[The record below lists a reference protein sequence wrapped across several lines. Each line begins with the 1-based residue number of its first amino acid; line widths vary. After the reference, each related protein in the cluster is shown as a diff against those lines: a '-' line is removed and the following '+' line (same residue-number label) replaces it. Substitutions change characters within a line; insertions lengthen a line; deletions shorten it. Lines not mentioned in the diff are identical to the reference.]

1 MAERQ
6 HVILASGSQTRHEM
20 LKAAGLAFTVVP
32 ATIDE
37 EAIRQALTLDNE
49 AIDPADIAEVLAQAK
64 GEEVSKANS
73 GSLVI
78 AADQTLSMQGFLFS
92 KPENLAEA
100 RKTLLRLRGQQ
111 HFLHTSV
118 AIAEDGEV
126 TWNYVESARLKLRR
140 FTTGYLD
147 EYLLRA
153 GEDICQSV
161 GAYQIEKLG
170 IQLFEEIDGDYFT
183 ILGLP
188 LLALLAELRRRG
200 ILTD

>member
-6 HVILASGSQTRHEM
+6 HVILASGSSTRHEM

-32 ATIDE
+32 ADIDE
-37 EAIRQALTLDNE
+37 EAIRQALTLENE
-49 AIDPADIAEVLAQAK
+49 AIDPADIAEVLARAK
-64 GEEVSKANS
+64 GEEVSKANP

-78 AADQTLSMQGFLFS
+78 AADQTLSMQGHLFS
-92 KPENLAEA
+92 KPENLSEA
-100 RKTLLRLRGQQ
+100 RETLLRLRGEQ

-126 TWNYVESARLKLRR
+126 TWTDIESARLRLRSFSR
-140 FTTGYLD
+140 DYLD

-153 GEDICQSV
+153 GEGICQSV

-188 LLALLAELRRRG
+188 MLPLLAELRRRG
-200 ILTD
+200 VLTD

>member
-6 HVILASGSQTRHEM
+6 HVLLASGSQTRFEM
-20 LKAAGLAFTVVP
+20 LKSAGLAFTVVP
-32 ATIDE
+32 ANIDE
-37 EAIRQALTLDNE
+37 EAIRQELTSDGE
-49 AIDPADIAEVLAQAK
+49 EIDPAGIAEVLARAK
-64 GEEVSKANS
+64 GEEVSKANPD
-73 GSLVI
+73 SLVI
-78 AADQTLSMQGFLFS
+78 AADQTLSLRGELFT
-92 KPENLAEA
+92 KPETLSEA
-100 RKTLLRLRGQQ
+100 RDTLLRLRGEE
-111 HFLHTSV
+111 HFLHTAM
-118 AIAEDGEV
+118 AIAEDGEI
-126 TWNYVESARLKLRR
+126 TWTDVESARLKLRR
-140 FTTGYLD
+140 FSDVYLD
-147 EYLLRA
+147 EYLQRA